1 MDRCCQGKK
10 EDEPGLVDGEKD
22 MDAIDDDAA
31 KVRKRTNRDSWP
43 DAAKVRKRTSRELWV
58 EWMTWTLLTMMLP
71 R

>member
-31 KVRKRTNRDSWP
+31 KVRKRT
-43 DAAKVRKRTSRELWV
+43 SRELWV
-58 EWMTWTLLTMMLP
+58 EWRTWTLLTMMLT